1 MGTRFQYRLAAH
13 FLNKIKYLYMVSRAV
28 DIQGKRYGSLTVVGR
43 TKNNYAQAAS
53 WLCRCDCGGNVV
65 ATGNSLRMGNRVS
78 CGCNRHPKTH
88 GKSKTHLY
96 KVWRAMLN
104 RCNNPNVKSYSDYG
118 GRGIKVCDRWAL
130 FETFLADM
138 GERPSDK
145 HQIDRIDNDGNYCP
159 ENCQWVTRDIQVKN
173 KRNNHFITANGETLH
188 LSEWAR
194 RLGCA
199 NGAILARIHQGMDEV
214 AAVTKPIPER
224 PNSKLTMADAEKI
237 RAVYPTL
244 SAKILG
250 VLFFVSDTTVLNIVN
265 NKIFKAA

>member
-1 MGTRFQYRLAAH
+1 MPAIKDI
-13 FLNKIKYLYMVSRAV
+13 LNKRFSRLLVKQPVGLLNNRMV
-28 DIQGKRYGSLTVVGR
+28 
-43 TKNNYAQAAS
+43 
-53 WLCRCDCGGNVV
+53 WLCRCDCGKEINV
-65 ATGNSLRMGNRVS
+65 AGQLLRNGSVRS
-78 CGCNRHPKTH
+78 CGCLKLDQFTTRFTTH
-88 GKSKTHLY
+88 GKSKTPLY

-104 RCNNPNVKSYSDYG
+104 RCNNPNDKSYSDYG